1 MHGRRQETRR
11 ATPGRSDGGRID
23 GAGAGGAAAGA
34 DPCRARREKSR
45 RTGEHLC
52 GAEPAGPVCL
62 PACCSQ
68 AATASIG
75 SFCQRRCA
83 CACDGGGAMPCH
95 ASPRGRRSQRR
106 HVLKPDLN
114 AWVVSERERGADVR
128 TTYPHRRLFMLIRT
142 GTQHSH
148 SSQQQHLSRVV
159 PGEFWHDPAGL
170 AVAADTR
177 TRDACPSPT
186 HHHFHRRL
194 HGFPS
199 EAASSRSS
207 SSTLVVSG
215 GF

>member
-1 MHGRRQETRR
+1 MAQSL
-11 ATPGRSDGGRID
+11 PGLS
-23 GAGAGGAAAGA
+23 A
-34 DPCRARREKSR
+34 
-45 RTGEHLC
+45 
-52 GAEPAGPVCL
+52 CL
-62 PACCSQ
+62 PAVRRQQQQ
-68 AATASIG
+68 ALVAFVSDAVPAPATVAV
-75 SFCQRRCA
+75 
-83 CACDGGGAMPCH
+83 PCH